1 MRDGADS
8 VSRVRHQVSG
18 RNSIG
23 VSSVAREH
31 GIGCIATVKILLS
44 LTFTLLSFTESF
56 TLLSLTESYRVFT
69 Y

>member
-44 LTFTLLSFTESF
+44 FTFTLLLLSLRRFFYF
-56 TLLSLTESYRVFT
+56 TLLLPRLI
-69 Y
+69 

>member
-1 MRDGADS
+1 MRDDADS

-18 RNSIG
+18 RNAIG
-23 VSSVAREH
+23 VSSVAKEH
-31 GIGCIATVKILLS
+31 GIGCIATVNILLS